1 MTFPADGKIAAWPR
15 APCNPALLAPPARF
29 RAPRPKSSVPAGGW
43 RRCCSG
49 GSRGYTTPPPTSR
62 RYASTRRSTTP
73 AACCTSSSG
82 WESTWSAR
90 WIIGWRATTRSAL
103 VVSDYYD
110 NAHFVVTFALLGWL
124 WWARAEIYRP
134 LRNTLLLC
142 NALAFVVFWRFPVAP
157 PRMLGGFVDVVASSG
172 ALGSWHGHSGLA
184 SHANELAALPSL
196 HLAWAAWCALAVWRA
211 TRRVWARALGDP
223 LSRDDDLRGA
233 GDRQPLCPG
242 RVRRAAHV
250 RRLGGDRGARRR
262 RPRAPPRALRE
273 VRPERAGPPRTA
285 SP

>member
-1 MTFPADGKIAAWPR
+1 MAASTLQSGAAGAIGPVPLS
-15 APCNPALLAPPARF
+15 APEVKRSRWWLEALLLVWLAW
-29 RAPRPKSSVPAGGW
+29 V
-43 RRCCSG
+43 
-49 GSRGYTTPPPTSR
+49 YD
-62 RYASTRRSTTP
+62 
-73 AACCTSSSG
+73 
-82 WESTWSAR
+82 
-90 WIIGWRATTRSAL
+90 ATTNLAPVRVHTALDHARGVLRVEQWFGIDVERSLDHWLAGHHTLGL

-142 NALAFVVFWRFPVAP
+142 NVLAFVVFWRFPVAP

-196 HLAWAAWCALAVWRA
+196 HLAWAAWCTLAVWRA
-211 TRRVWARALGDP
+211 TRLLWARALAILYPVMTTFGVLATGNHFVLDVFAG
-223 LSRDDDLRGA
+223 LLTFAASVAIVALAEGA
-233 GDRQPLCPG
+233 L
-242 RVRRAAHV
+242 
-250 RRLGGDRGARRR
+250 ARRR
-262 RPRAPPRALRE
+262 ERSARSGGASGPARA
-273 VRPERAGPPRTA
+273 A